1 MEDRM
6 TQEKIMGLLSE
17 VLCPGTKVDIV
28 KIKLVG
34 EVSITDDVATV
45 NIVQTSERDELIGEV
60 CKLVEAKLGDADITA
75 KVMIKDN
82 KPQKKKPQ
90 SDDPWADR
98 AGLPGVKKIIAV
110 ASGKGGVGK
119 STVAVNLALGL
130 LENGFKVGIL
140 DADVYGPSLT
150 TMLAIIESP
159 VSEGEGK
166 IKPVMAKGLQCIS
179 MGMLVPEGQ
188 ALIWRGPMV
197 MAAIKQFL
205 KDVMWKDLDY
215 LIVDMPPGTGDAQ
228 LTLVQQVPVDGVLMV
243 TTPQEIAL
251 ADVRR
256 GVQMFNH
263 TKTPVAGIVEN
274 MSYFACPCCDEK
286 SDIFGSG
293 GGEEVS
299 DQFGIPLLGQL
310 PIDPAIRAGGDN
322 GQPAALQMGT
332 ASRKAFLE
340 LAKAVAEKVP
350 V

>member
-1 MEDRM
+1 
-6 TQEKIMGLLSE
+6 
-17 VLCPGTKVDIV
+17 
-28 KIKLVG
+28 
-34 EVSITDDVATV
+34 
-45 NIVQTSERDELIGEV
+45 
-60 CKLVEAKLGDADITA
+60 
-75 KVMIKDN
+75 
-82 KPQKKKPQ
+82 
-90 SDDPWADR
+90 
-98 AGLPGVKKIIAV
+98 
-110 ASGKGGVGK
+110 
-119 STVAVNLALGL
+119 
-130 LENGFKVGIL
+130 
-140 DADVYGPSLT
+140 
-150 TMLAIIESP
+150 
-159 VSEGEGK
+159 
-166 IKPVMAKGLQCIS
+166 
-179 MGMLVPEGQ
+179 
-188 ALIWRGPMV
+188 
-197 MAAIKQFL
+197 
-205 KDVMWKDLDY
+205 MWKDLDY

-322 GQPAALQMGT
+322 GQPAALQRGT
-332 ASRKAFLE
+332 ESRKAFLE

>member
-1 MEDRM
+1 MS
-6 TQEKIMGLLSE
+6 QEIKDLLSE

-28 KIKLVG
+28 KINLIGEIITKDD
-34 EVSITDDVATV
+34 EVSVEVI
-45 NIVQTSERDELIGEV
+45 QTSERDELIAEV
-60 CKLVEAKLGDADITA
+60 CKLVEAKLTDAGMKT
-75 KVMIKDN
+75 KVVVKDN
-82 KPQKKKPQ
+82 KPPKKQ

-119 STVAVNLALGL
+119 STIAVNLALGL
-130 LENGFKVGIL
+130 KENGFKVGIM
-140 DADVYGPSLT
+140 DADVYGPSLP
-150 TMLAIIESP
+150 TMLSIDKGP
-159 VSEGEGK
+159 VAEGEGK
-166 IKPVMAKGLQCIS
+166 INPVMAKGLQCIS

-197 MAAIKQFL
+197 MAAVKQFL

-228 LTLVQQVPVDGVLMV
+228 LTLVQQVPVDGVVMV

-274 MSYFACPCCDEK
+274 MSYFICSNCDEK
-286 SDIFGSG
+286 HDIFGSG
-293 GGEEVS
+293 GGEEVAQ
-299 DQFGIPLLGQL
+299 QFGLPLLGQI
-310 PIDPAIRAGGDN
+310 PIDPSTREGGDD
-322 GQPAALQMGT
+322 GQPVALQMGT
-332 ASRKAFLE
+332 ESRKAFLK
-340 LAKAVAEKVP
+340 LAEAVAQKVA

>member
-1 MEDRM
+1 MKSEEIR
-6 TQEKIMGLLSE
+6 GLLSE

-28 KIKLVG
+28 KINLVG
-34 EVSITDDVATV
+34 EIITKDDEVSVE
-45 NIVQTSERDELIGEV
+45 IVQTSERDELIAEI
-60 CKLVEAKLGDADITA
+60 CKLVDAKLVDAGKTA
-75 KVMIKDN
+75 RVLIKDN
-82 KPQKKKPQ
+82 KPKKKQ
-90 SDDPWADR
+90 SDNPWDDQ

-130 LENGFKVGIL
+130 KENGFKVGIM
-140 DADVYGPSLT
+140 DADVYGPSVP
-150 TMLAIIESP
+150 TMLAITTSP
-159 VSEGEGK
+159 VAEGEGK

-215 LIVDMPPGTGDAQ
+215 LVVDMPPGTGDAQ
-228 LTLVQQVPVDGVLMV
+228 LTLVQQVPVDGVVMV

-263 TKTPVAGIVEN
+263 TNTPVVGIVEN
-274 MSYFACPCCDEK
+274 MSYFACPGCDEK
-286 SDIFGSG
+286 HDIFGSG
-293 GGEEVS
+293 GGEEVAE
-299 DQFGIPLLGQL
+299 QFGLPLLGQL
-310 PIDPAIRAGGDN
+310 PLDPAVRAGGDD
-322 GQPAALQMGT
+322 GQPAVLQMGT
-332 ASRKAFLE
+332 ESRKAFLA
-340 LAKAVAEKVP
+340 LAEAVAEKVS